1 MIKKN
6 NDRQIILGYAARK
19 YIENVE
25 FSEYEYPENFEDIGN
40 EILQRIVQDDIYA
53 RNYIFEQQGYE
64 ENHSKFSNIINKTLN
79 NFEEIV
85 GLTYNNCF
93 ILGRSLMIL
102 EKDIFQNTRNLLEKT
117 SIQYLKINLKID
129 NAVRKFL
136 KEIKKN

>member
-53 RNYIFEQQGYE
+53 RNYIFEQQGNE
-64 ENHSKFSNIINKTLN
+64 ENHSKFSNIINKT
-79 NFEEIV
+79 
-85 GLTYNNCF
+85 
-93 ILGRSLMIL
+93 
-102 EKDIFQNTRNLLEKT
+102 
-117 SIQYLKINLKID
+117 
-129 NAVRKFL
+129 
-136 KEIKKN
+136 